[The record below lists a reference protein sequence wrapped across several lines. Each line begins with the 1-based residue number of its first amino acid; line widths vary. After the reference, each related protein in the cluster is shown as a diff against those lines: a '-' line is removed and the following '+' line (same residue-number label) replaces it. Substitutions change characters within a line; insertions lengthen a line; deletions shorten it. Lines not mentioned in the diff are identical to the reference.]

1 MTNCPYCNSEEIPDA
16 QPSASQRFSTY
27 RFTCGTE
34 IVYCGDAES
43 VEWCCLAGERPEV
56 AVVVPSEASREAFR
70 KYMKE
75 HFK

>member
-1 MTNCPYCNSEEIPDA
+1 MNCPYCNSVAIVDD

-34 IVYCGDAES
+34 IVYCDDS
-43 VEWCCLAGERPEV
+43 RIIEWCCLNGEKPEV
-56 AVVVPSEASREAFR
+56 AIVTPSEASIEAFR